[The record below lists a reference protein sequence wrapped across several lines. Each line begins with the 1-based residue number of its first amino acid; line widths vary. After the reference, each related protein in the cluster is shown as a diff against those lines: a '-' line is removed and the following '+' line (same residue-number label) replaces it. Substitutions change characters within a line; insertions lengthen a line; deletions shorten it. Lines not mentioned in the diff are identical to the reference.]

1 MCVHAT
7 PRAVIVLEGKE
18 RAGLLARVGLLIGPT
33 SPPGAIELH
42 NIVDKYAAAYAR
54 RTWNAICIFAH
65 RDGASVGSAFT
76 LYTTRSSSQQRF
88 SQQIDEC
95 SRGYGGSA

>member
-7 PRAVIVLEGKE
+7 PCAVIVLEGKE
-18 RAGLLARVGLLIGPT
+18 RAWLARVGLLIGPT